1 MSGVLYK
8 TIELS
13 DEQNNDF
20 IMKQMSQIFI
30 IFATKYVLK

>member
-13 DEQNNDF
+13 DEQNNEF
-20 IMKQMSQIFI
+20 IMKQNVANIHYI
-30 IFATKYVLK
+30 CDKICL